1 MRSTTLGWLTSMV
14 MVLPVTADNK
24 WLNSSR
30 PEFRDSI
37 NHPSEPIAP
46 TPRSSPMTSANTTAA
61 DDRADDDRA
70 DLGAGLEDWT
80 PASGSLGM
88 LQGYHQGGWFERGLS
103 SMPAATYCPIL
114 VWRGRLR
121 LRKADG

>member
-14 MVLPVTADNK
+14 MVLPVTADSK

-37 NHPSEPIAP
+37 NHPSEPIAA
-46 TPRSSPMTSANTTAA
+46 TPRTSPRTSANTTAA
-61 DDRADDDRA
+61 DDRA

-88 LQGYHQGGWFERGLS
+88 EQDYHQADCRGVNQIRGYGS
-103 SMPAATYCPIL
+103 TYLP
-114 VWRGRLR
+114 
-121 LRKADG
+121 

>member
-1 MRSTTLGWLTSMV
+1 MRSTTVGWLTSIL
-14 MVLPVTADNK
+14 MVLPVAADNK

-37 NHPSEPIAP
+37 NHPSEPIAA
-46 TPRSSPMTSANTTAA
+46 TPRSSPRTSANTIAA
-61 DDRADDDRA
+61 DDRA

-88 LQGYHQGGWFERGLS
+88 EQDYHPGDSRTANQIRGCGS
-103 SMPAATYCPIL
+103 TYLP
-114 VWRGRLR
+114 G
-121 LRKADG
+121 

>member
-14 MVLPVTADNK
+14 MVLPVAADNK

-37 NHPSEPIAP
+37 NHPSEPIAA
-46 TPRSSPMTSANTTAA
+46 TPRSSQMTSANTTAA
-61 DDRADDDRA
+61 ADRADDDRA

-88 LQGYHQGGWFERGLS
+88 EQGYHSWTLE
-103 SMPAATYCPIL
+103 A
-114 VWRGRLR
+114 
-121 LRKADG
+121 

>member
-1 MRSTTLGWLTSMV
+1 MRSTTVGWLTSIL
-14 MVLPVTADNK
+14 MVLPVAADNK

-37 NHPSEPIAP
+37 NHPSEPIAA
-46 TPRSSPMTSANTTAA
+46 TPRSSPMTSATTTAA

-80 PASGSLGM
+80 PAPGSLGM
-88 LQGYHQGGWFERGLS
+88 EQGYHSWTLE
-103 SMPAATYCPIL
+103 A
-114 VWRGRLR
+114 
-121 LRKADG
+121 